1 MSLFCGSLCYTF
13 YISTFILTSY
23 RSKSFELNKW
33 YLNKD
38 LIICIVYIAAAVN
51 GFGASIL
58 WVAAGEYV
66 STCANESNKGL
77 FNSTFWAIFMSSNI
91 IGYLMSAFV
100 LGEVKNDSM
109 FYIIM
114 TTICF
119 SSSFFFLLLR
129 KPTPHPKDNGKNVES
144 KLIFA
149 EKKPTLY
156 DTWELLTSKKM
167 FPLLP
172 MFVANGYSVA
182 LYSAMFIPFMTYY
195 MEGVEE

>member
-1 MSLFCGSLCYTF
+1 
-13 YISTFILTSY
+13 
-23 RSKSFELNKW
+23 
-33 YLNKD
+33 
-38 LIICIVYIAAAVN
+38 
-51 GFGASIL
+51 
-58 WVAAGEYV
+58 
-66 STCANESNKGL
+66 
-77 FNSTFWAIFMSSNI
+77 MSSNI

-182 LYSAMFIPFMTYY
+182 LYSAKFIPFMTYY